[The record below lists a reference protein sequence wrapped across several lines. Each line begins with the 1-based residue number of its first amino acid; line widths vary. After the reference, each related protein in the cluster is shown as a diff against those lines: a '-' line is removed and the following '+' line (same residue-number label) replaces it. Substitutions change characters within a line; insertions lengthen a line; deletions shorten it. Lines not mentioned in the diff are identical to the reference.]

1 MPADSTVRN
10 GAAARDDATPA
21 LPDDAPHILIV
32 DDDTRIRRLLHR
44 FLSGEGYR
52 VSAAEDAGEAR
63 RKMEGLAF
71 DLMVVDWMMPG
82 ENGVELVR
90 SLRQR
95 GEEVPV
101 LMLTALAETDHRI
114 EGLSAG
120 SDDYLPKPFDAR
132 ELLLR
137 VQSLLRRHQ
146 RAPEPLIEQVTFG
159 PFAFHIA
166 RKELRRD
173 GEPVRLT
180 DREKDIM
187 VAFAAR
193 LGDTI
198 ARHELTGGDD
208 VGERTIDVQ
217 INRLRRKLESDPS
230 NPIWLQTVRGLGYRL
245 ATEGG

>member
-1 MPADSTVRN
+1 MLLGEGLGLLAELSAVPLLAVPV
-10 GAAARDDATPA
+10 GV
-21 LPDDAPHILIV
+21 LPDDA
-32 DDDTRIRRLLHR
+32 
-44 FLSGEGYR
+44 
-52 VSAAEDAGEAR
+52 A
-63 RKMEGLAF
+63 
-71 DLMVVDWMMPG
+71 
-82 ENGVELVR
+82 
-90 SLRQR
+90 
-95 GEEVPV
+95 
-101 LMLTALAETDHRI
+101 ALAETDHRI

-180 DREKDIM
+180 DRERDIM
-187 VAFAAR
+187 VAFAGR

-198 ARHELTGGDD
+198 PRHELTGGDD

-217 INRLRRKLESDPS
+217 INRLRRKLETDPS

-245 ATEGG
+245 ATEAS